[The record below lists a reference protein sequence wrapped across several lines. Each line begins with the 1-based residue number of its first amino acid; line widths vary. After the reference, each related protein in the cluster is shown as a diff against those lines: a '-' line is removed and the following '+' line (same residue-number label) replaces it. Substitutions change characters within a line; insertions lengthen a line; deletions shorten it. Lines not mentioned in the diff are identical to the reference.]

1 MFPLIII
8 EETTMNS
15 EITIDE
21 GTEISIV
28 AAQFLEDLKRG
39 KQRVKFGSETKTLV
53 VKESKL
59 INKKTIIS
67 FVAILSL
74 FFYSAIEFSKP
85 SITGF
90 ITNNRFDS
98 KRKRLDNSKVLF
110 YSHEDDSVYT
120 CYTNGEGDF
129 SIRLPKGE
137 YSVSAIVNDKKMKSA
152 IKLECVE
159 SRRIRVVIPY

>member
-1 MFPLIII
+1 
-8 EETTMNS
+8 MNS

-21 GTEISIV
+21 GTKLSIA
-28 AAQFLEDLKRG
+28 AAQILEDLKYGR
-39 KQRVKFGSETKTLV
+39 QRVKFGENKAV
-53 VKESKL
+53 VIKESKL
-59 INKKTIIS
+59 INKKIIIS
-67 FVAILSL
+67 FAAILSL

-98 KRKRLDNSKVLF
+98 KRKKLDNSKVLF

-120 CYTNGEGDF
+120 CYTNAEGDF

-137 YSVSAIVNDKKMKSA
+137 YSVSAVVNDKEIKSTMKL
-152 IKLECVE
+152 KCVE
-159 SRRIRVVIPY
+159 SDGFRVCVPY